1 MNCWNVLIKIYAT
14 IKYPQFYECFNKLYF
29 HKITSSY
36 FEEEKLSIEDI
47 DRIDNILSQKVQR
60 LSNIGV
66 LDKNEEAKKK
76 KI

>member
-1 MNCWNVLIKIYAT
+1 M
-14 IKYPQFYECFNKLYF
+14 
-29 HKITSSY
+29 
-36 FEEEKLSIEDI
+36 SIEDI
-47 DRIDNILSQKVQR
+47 DRIDDILSQKVQR